1 MGTSAT
7 VRLIE
12 GVRLIQYLLNT
23 GFTASQTQGL
33 LTGLPVA
40 SPVYKTHSFSSLG
53 GGYFWEVI
61 VGVRRPALLILTPF
75 QRNIYKVN
83 AREYSPPPPV
93 LCRQNK
99 HYQLLT

>member
-12 GVRLIQYLLNT
+12 GVRLIRYLLNT

-53 GGYFWEVI
+53 GGGGYLWEVV
-61 VGVRRPALLILTPF
+61 VGVRRPALLILTRF
-75 QRNIYKVN
+75 QRNIYRVN
-83 AREYSPPPPV
+83 AREYSPPGFMSS
-93 LCRQNK
+93 K
-99 HYQLLT
+99 

>member
-7 VRLIE
+7 VRLIV
-12 GVRLIQYLLNT
+12 GVRLIRYLLNT

-53 GGYFWEVI
+53 GGGVF
-61 VGVRRPALLILTPF
+61 VGSRSGGASSG
-75 QRNIYKVN
+75 
-83 AREYSPPPPV
+83 SPN
-93 LCRQNK
+93 LDTISEK
-99 HYQLLT
+99 YL

>member
-7 VRLIE
+7 FRLIE
-12 GVRLIQYLLNT
+12 GVRLIRYLLNT

-53 GGYFWEVI
+53 GGGINF
-61 VGVRRPALLILTPF
+61 VGSRSGGASSG
-75 QRNIYKVN
+75 
-83 AREYSPPPPV
+83 SPNFDTISEKY
-93 LCRQNK
+93 L
-99 HYQLLT
+99 